1 MTWAPSNIRPVIPL
15 HRKTSLNEIY
25 LFRIFTALITMNENF
40 YFWVD
45 HPGDELVD
53 GVNPFLSQYD
63 DKYSK
68 ASSVWIIRYRY
79 I

>member
-1 MTWAPSNIRPVIPL
+1 
-15 HRKTSLNEIY
+15 
-25 LFRIFTALITMNENF
+25 MNENF